1 MELTPLLKGA
11 LTFVPGL
18 YRPGA
23 NAEGGSIAGR
33 YCYTVWGRHL
43 ARWQAV
49 GFDAVPGVVAE
60 LGPGLSFGV
69 GLAAL
74 LAGAREYLA
83 LDVARDAS
91 PEVNHRLV
99 DELGALFR
107 ARTPLPGATEFPRV
121 LPAPAGEPRWPAFD
135 EARIRAVHRALDGES
150 SDMSIHY
157 QVPWHDGA
165 PSTGLADVVIAQAV
179 MEHVTAPRDVYAAIR
194 RLLRPG
200 GLFSFTVDF
209 TSHGL
214 TRAWNGHLAYAPSM
228 WRVVRGTRRWTV
240 NRLPLAAHLA
250 ALGDAGFEVVQAE
263 REYGDGGI
271 GRDAIAP
278 ALPPYSSE
286 DHRTSGAYVLARARR

>member
-1 MELTPLLKGA
+1 
-11 LTFVPGL
+11 
-18 YRPGA
+18 
-23 NAEGGSIAGR
+23 
-33 YCYTVWGRHL
+33 VWGRHL
-43 ARWQAV
+43 ARWQGA
-49 GFDAVPGVVAE
+49 GFDGVPGVVAE

-107 ARTPLPGATEFPRV
+107 ARAPLPGATEFPRV
-121 LPAPAGEPRWPAFD
+121 LPAPAGEPQWAAFD
-135 EARIRAVHRALDGES
+135 EALTGVVHRALDG
-150 SDMSIHY
+150 DRADVRVRY
-157 QVPWHDGA
+157 QVPWHDEA
-165 PSTGLADVVIAQAV
+165 LPAGLADVVIAQAV
-179 MEHVTAPRDVYAAIR
+179 MEHVMAPREMYAAIH

-200 GLFSFTVDF
+200 GLFSFTIDF

-228 WRVVRGTRRWTV
+228 WRVVRGARRWTV

-250 ALGDAGFEVVQAE
+250 ALGEAGFDVVQAE

-271 GRDAIAP
+271 GRDAIAS
-278 ALPPYSSE
+278 ALPPYSRE
-286 DHRTSGAYVLARARR
+286 DHRTSGAYVLACAT